1 MPSPVESLVTSAES
15 GKIQPRTGDEEQLLH
30 LQPEPNTG
38 KVSFD
43 KFDGIPNGFYIHK
56 HEEHNPWHYMFFLYN
71 VRFKRPSKLRGLE
84 IFVYQQELIHDSSW
98 VPIHRAGRLGDT
110 EEEITDQKLQ
120 EIENTLAQ
128 LKANLLRS
136 V

>member
-1 MPSPVESLVTSAES
+1 
-15 GKIQPRTGDEEQLLH
+15 
-30 LQPEPNTG
+30 
-38 KVSFD
+38 
-43 KFDGIPNGFYIHK
+43 
-56 HEEHNPWHYMFFLYN
+56 MFFLYN
-71 VRFKRPSKLRGLE
+71 VRFKRASKLRGLE
-84 IFVYQQELIHDSSW
+84 VFVYQQELIHDSSW